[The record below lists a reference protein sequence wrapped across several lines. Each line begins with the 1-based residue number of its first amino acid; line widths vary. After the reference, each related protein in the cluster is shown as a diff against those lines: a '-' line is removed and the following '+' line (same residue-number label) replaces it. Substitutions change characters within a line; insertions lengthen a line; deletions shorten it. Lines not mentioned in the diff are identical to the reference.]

1 MKQKYVL
8 LPLLSMLLFLTSC
21 KETMPSE
28 TTESTT
34 DIVYETSK
42 IEDYTEFSYITTYPP
57 ATVPTIT
64 TSATKETETTSTT
77 CTYISEIPTV
87 YEDTFESF
95 MPFPSGKGY
104 FFGKV
109 AFERYETEGIPFVF
123 FRVIG
128 MEEEYVGEF
137 MVYLVQ
143 IVDMYGVENYDT
155 EKVYRM
161 AWRGH
166 LEDQLYGRPPL
177 EIGKVYGRFLG
188 LEEEGLQKLNLWQA
202 GLIYDVKEEN
212 GKRYLYAY
220 GTDLSIYNCK
230 ILITDSEENSIYKLG
245 KHDKTI
251 TKLNELGVA
260 LPTFDYKVEAEEF
273 YRELN

>member
-1 MKQKYVL
+1 MRKRICALLLTGVL
-8 LPLLSMLLFLTSC
+8 LCSSCNQSPLHTGDSN
-21 KETMPSE
+21 
-28 TTESTT
+28 STT
-34 DIVYETSK
+34 RVLNTTATDITLGADQMTV
-42 IEDYTEFSYITTYPP
+42 YPP

-64 TSATKETETTSTT
+64 IFSTEETNTLIPE
-77 CTYISEIPTV
+77 ISTV

-95 MPFPSGKGY
+95 MKFPGDKGY

-109 AFERYETEGIPFVF
+109 AFERYETEGCSIVF

-128 MEEEYVGEF
+128 MEEEYVGDF
-137 MVYLVQ
+137 MIYLVQ
-143 IVDMYGVENYDT
+143 IVDIYGVKNYET
-155 EKVYRM
+155 EKIYRM

-177 EIGKVYGRFLG
+177 EIGKTYGRLMALNEG
-188 LEEEGLQKLNLWQA
+188 DLEIYNLWQA

-230 ILITDSEENSIYKLG
+230 IPITDSEENSIYKQG
-245 KHDKTI
+245 KHDKAI
-251 TKLNELGVA
+251 AKLKELGQS
-260 LPTFDYKVEAEEF
+260 LPTFDYKVEAETF
-273 YRELN
+273 YEELN

>member
-1 MKQKYVL
+1 
-8 LPLLSMLLFLTSC
+8 MLLFLTSC

-251 TKLNELGVA
+251 AKLNELGVA

>member
-1 MKQKYVL
+1 MRKRIFAL
-8 LPLLSMLLFLTSC
+8 LLIGALLCSSC
-21 KETMPSE
+21 NQSPQYTEDSNHTTGTIS
-28 TTESTT
+28 TTEINVT
-34 DIVYETSK
+34 DNSAQK
-42 IEDYTEFSYITTYPP
+42 TTYPP
-57 ATVPTIT
+57 ATVPTIA
-64 TSATKETETTSTT
+64 TSATKDTETTS
-77 CTYISEIPTV
+77 TYISEIPTG

-109 AFERYETEGIPFVF
+109 TFERYETEGIPFVF

-128 MEEEYVGEF
+128 MEEVYTGDF

-143 IVDMYGVENYDT
+143 IVDILGVENYDT

-188 LEEEGLQKLNLWQA
+188 LEEEGLKKLNLWQA

-212 GKRYLYAY
+212 GKRYL
-220 GTDLSIYNCK
+220 
-230 ILITDSEENSIYKLG
+230 
-245 KHDKTI
+245 
-251 TKLNELGVA
+251 
-260 LPTFDYKVEAEEF
+260 
-273 YRELN
+273 

>member
-177 EIGKVYGRFLG
+177 EIGEVYGRFLN

-230 ILITDSEENSIYKLG
+230 IPIIDSEENSIYKPG
-245 KHDKTI
+245 KHDKAI
-251 TKLNELGVA
+251 AKLNELGVA

>member
-1 MKQKYVL
+1 MTKKKEPEWLFFQVKGTKQGVL
-8 LPLLSMLLFLTSC
+8 KQNFILCAKILP
-21 KETMPSE
+21 
-28 TTESTT
+28 
-34 DIVYETSK
+34 SK
-42 IEDYTEFSYITTYPP
+42 SIPEF
-57 ATVPTIT
+57 
-64 TSATKETETTSTT
+64 
-77 CTYISEIPTV
+77 PTV

-128 MEEEYVGEF
+128 MEDSYTGDF

-143 IVDMYGVENYDT
+143 IVNILGVENYDT

-166 LEDQLYGRPPL
+166 LEDQLYGRSPL

-188 LEEEGLQKLNLWQA
+188 LEEEGLKKLNLWQV

-212 GKRYLYAY
+212 DKRYLYAY

-230 ILITDSEENSIYKLG
+230 IPITDPEENSIYKPG
-245 KHDKTI
+245 KHDKALA
-251 TKLNELGVA
+251 KLNELGVA

>member
-1 MKQKYVL
+1 MKKYMAL
-8 LPLLSMLLFLTSC
+8 MLSLSFLFSFISC
-21 KETMPSE
+21 KEAFVF
-28 TTESTT
+28 ESTNESTETKRETAILQPTEATT
-34 DIVYETSK
+34 DTNA
-42 IEDYTEFSYITTYPP
+42 TTYPP
-57 ATVPTIT
+57 ATVPTFT
-64 TSATKETETTSTT
+64 TETE
-77 CTYISEIPTV
+77 IKEEPFV

-95 MPFPSGKGY
+95 MLFPSGKGY

-128 MEEEYVGEF
+128 MEDEYVGEF

-188 LEEEGLQKLNLWQA
+188 LEHEGLQKLNLWQA

-212 GKRYLYAY
+212 GKR
-220 GTDLSIYNCK
+220 
-230 ILITDSEENSIYKLG
+230 
-245 KHDKTI
+245 
-251 TKLNELGVA
+251 
-260 LPTFDYKVEAEEF
+260 
-273 YRELN
+273 

>member
-166 LEDQLYGRPPL
+166 LEDQMYGRPPL
-177 EIGKVYGRFLG
+177 EIGKTNGRLMAVNEG
-188 LEEEGLQKLNLWQA
+188 ELEIYNFWQA

-230 ILITDSEENSIYKLG
+230 ILITESEENSIYKLG

>member
-1 MKQKYVL
+1 MKKQIVLVLIAVL
-8 LPLLSMLLFLTSC
+8 LIILSSC
-21 KETMPSE
+21 KETLVSE
-28 TTESTT
+28 TTIKTAESNWNAAILQTT
-34 DIVYETSK
+34 ESDACPCN
-42 IEDYTEFSYITTYPP
+42 TTCP
-57 ATVPTIT
+57 
-64 TSATKETETTSTT
+64 SATSPVFTTEKAIAETPF
-77 CTYISEIPTV
+77 I

-95 MPFPSGKGY
+95 MAFPSGKGY

-109 AFERYETEGIPFVF
+109 TFERYETEGIPFVF

-128 MEEEYVGEF
+128 MEEAYTGEF

-143 IVDMYGVENYDT
+143 IEDMFGIENFDT
-155 EKVYRM
+155 EKTYRM

-166 LEDQLYGRPPL
+166 LEKQLYGRPPL
-177 EIGKVYGRFLG
+177 EVGKTYGRFLG
-188 LEEEGLQKLNLWQA
+188 MSEEGLQTIELWQA

-212 GKRYLYAY
+212 EKRYLYAY

-230 ILITDSEENSIYKLG
+230 IPITDSEENSIYKQG
-245 KHDKTI
+245 KHDKAI
-251 TKLNELGVA
+251 AKLKELGQV